1 MGKLSLADRAT
12 IANMSPE
19 YGATMGFFPVDHVTL
34 DYLKL
39 TGRSDETV
47 CFSTCKCK
55 LFLVSI
61 AMVVC
66 GKHNHKIFVNAY
78 ISPPVGMCEFKL
90 LYLRLFSRI
99 CSIFVPKSDSLNF
112 KDTKSSLPKFHV
124 LLPSILPFPFSVLIS
139 YIEHHFDFCEK
150 NSACTPFYKLNLFI

>member
-47 CFSTCKCK
+47 CFLACIFFVTIA
-55 LFLVSI
+55 LVF
-61 AMVVC
+61 C
-66 GKHNHKIFVNAY
+66 GNYNHEIFINAY
-78 ISPPVGMCEFKL
+78 ISWHFARGDVDASFSSWLCSVGTVTKL
-90 LYLRLFSRI
+90 KRIQNRLSQTPCPI
-99 CSIFVPKSDSLNF
+99 AIHTTISIQRLNF
-112 KDTKSSLPKFHV
+112 IYRKLCEINSSCA
-124 LLPSILPFPFSVLIS
+124 PFF
-139 YIEHHFDFCEK
+139 K
-150 NSACTPFYKLNLFI
+150 